1 MIVKGR
7 HHQHHLGHSVLLRT
21 MVLVALVGPLGVS
34 TTAAAFQAVQAASIV
49 YRLGNAYCVG
59 NSYEPLS
66 AHRSRPI
73 WTDVLHLQ
81 SYSKF
86 LIYDECRVFAPYP

>member
-49 YRLGNAYCVG
+49 YRLGSAYCVG

-66 AHRSRPI
+66 AHRSTRPNMDRCSTFTI
-73 WTDVLHLQ
+73 LLKVPDL
-81 SYSKF
+81 
-86 LIYDECRVFAPYP
+86 